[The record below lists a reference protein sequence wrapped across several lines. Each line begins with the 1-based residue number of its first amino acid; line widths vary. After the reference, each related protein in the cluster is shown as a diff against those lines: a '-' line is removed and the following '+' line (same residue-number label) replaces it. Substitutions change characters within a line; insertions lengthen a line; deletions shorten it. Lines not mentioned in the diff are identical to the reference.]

1 MMIKNFKLMESSTEL
16 FVVKEIFVTMTL
28 PQLREVEMTNVA
40 MMNQDVS
47 KPAQLLPPSLQQQPH
62 LDHPQVVG

>member
-1 MMIKNFKLMESSTEL
+1 MMIKNFKLMESSIGL

-28 PQLREVEMTNVA
+28 QQLREVG
-40 MMNQDVS
+40 MMNFATKNQDAL

-62 LDHPQVVG
+62 LDPQVVG